1 MITSKV
7 PLIALISLL
16 VVLVAGVLRLGFGT
30 PAAIAWLPV
39 QPATQRA
46 ATETAPTLE
55 QPALS
60 SFDTAWQTPLFS
72 PDREPDPDTQKVEVN
87 GLSGLTLVGIFSG
100 GGSHIALLHQQNGQ
114 TLRLH
119 IGQRL
124 QSGWTLSSIAANSA
138 SFGANGE
145 TRVITLH
152 RLTLPVDGDEDK
164 PRVPKTGIVINE
176 AAPRIPGVNENR

>member
-1 MITSKV
+1 MMASKV
-7 PLIALISLL
+7 PLIALSGLMLL
-16 VVLVAGVLRLGFGT
+16 LFTGVLRLGFGN
-30 PAAIAWLPV
+30 PAAIEWLPV
-39 QPATQRA
+39 QPITQHVTR
-46 ATETAPTLE
+46 ETPPDLE
-55 QPALS
+55 QPALG
-60 SFDTAWQTPLFS
+60 SFATAWQTPLFS
-72 PDREPDPDTQKVEVN
+72 PDRKPDPDTQKVAVN

-100 GGSHIALLHQQNGQ
+100 GGSQIALLHQQNGQ

-119 IGQRL
+119 VGQRL
-124 QSGWTLSSIAANSA
+124 ESGWTLSSIAANRA
-138 SFGANGE
+138 SFDANGE